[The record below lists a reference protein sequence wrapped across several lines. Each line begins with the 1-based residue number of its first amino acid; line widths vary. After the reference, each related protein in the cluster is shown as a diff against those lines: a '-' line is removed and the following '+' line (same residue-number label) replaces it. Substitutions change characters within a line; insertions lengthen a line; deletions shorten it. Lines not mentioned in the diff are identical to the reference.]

1 MSTLKVTNL
10 RHSSASSDAI
20 TLASD
25 GTATAKLTEVSGGQ
39 LSHRNKLING
49 AMQVAQRSTS
59 AVTISDGSNEGYQTV
74 DRWDH
79 LFAGSMGGSITSQ
92 QVTDAPEGFRNSLKL
107 TCASTGTTLDATQHL
122 QIRQKL
128 EGQDIVDFAYGD
140 SSAKQ
145 TTISWYMKAV
155 NPKVMCANV
164 MTTLSSGRYW
174 TKKFTP
180 TTSWA
185 RYSMVVPGDTSNAT
199 DETSAHGYSV
209 QFSLAIGSG
218 KRQASDSTAWSSTA
232 NLGVDGMGNFLDGTS
247 NELYIT
253 GVQVEV
259 GDLTP
264 YEHRSYGDELQRCK
278 RYYQL
283 LATGTSQV
291 VAMGYIEQGASSV
304 NAARQLVPAM
314 RATPTIDDQTS
325 GGTRYRVNSGGD
337 SNTGNAMGMNTSY
350 SSENL
355 VWMQLGGLSGVTAGQ
370 GAQIR
375 KQTSSARLGV
385 SAEL

>member
-107 TCASTGTTLDATQHL
+107 TCASTGTTLDGTQHL

-128 EGQDIVDFAYGD
+128 EGQDILDFAYGD

-185 RYSMVVPGDTSNAT
+185 RYSMVVDGDTSNAT

-264 YEHRSYGDELQRCK
+264 YEHRSYGDELEHCM
-278 RYYQL
+278 RYYQ
-283 LATGTSQV
+283 AHVRCGASNAKSTSQV
-291 VAMGYIEQGASSV
+291 DFNPILY
-304 NAARQLVPAM
+304 PTM
-314 RATPTIDDQTS
+314 RAAPTVGQTGVIS
-325 GGTRYRVNSGGD
+325 MNGD
-337 SNTGNAMGMNTSY
+337 NADKTQGSTGLNVYGSDTTSAFVRLENFSSLTAWRAYLMKFGNTNVLTY
-350 SSENL
+350 
-355 VWMQLGGLSGVTAGQ
+355 
-370 GAQIR
+370 
-375 KQTSSARLGV
+375 